1 MFENR
6 VEKFLSV
13 YDSDDTKRGYRSA
26 LRSWHLFIGERW
38 LECTVDDVEDFINNC
53 RKDRGQESRLP
64 CRSNRVT
71 PQTIKRKLI
80 ICKMFYDYLRK
91 RKEISENPF
100 ADLADEFDA
109 SKEASKR
116 PTRALTNEQLQQLL
130 EGPDLRTKEGVR
142 DRAALA
148 ALFAGGLRRREAIHL
163 TLSDCMVTGSGVPY
177 LRICMG
183 KGNKYREVVS

>member
-130 EGPDLRTKEGVR
+130 EGPDLLTKADSTLRQQAIELLADAT
-142 DRAALA
+142 DRPLEECA
-148 ALFAGGLRRREAIHL
+148 
-163 TLSDCMVTGSGVPY
+163 
-177 LRICMG
+177 
-183 KGNKYREVVS
+183 REVIG